1 MVTTAQVDERRARQ
15 PSITDRVFSIIFL
28 VAQPFVAVVQYLI
41 VALGASD
48 WMDGTRSIPHWAATT
63 AIALIFFIPLV
74 AAFAT
79 VVMLAQRRI
88 AFWVPLL
95 AMAGT
100 SLMAVL
106 LSVYAQQPEIQHES

>member
-1 MVTTAQVDERRARQ
+1 MVTTKAQVEERSARQ

-74 AAFAT
+74 AAIAT
-79 VVMLAQRRI
+79 IVMLTRRRI

-95 AMAGT
+95 AMVTT
-100 SLMAVL
+100 SVVVL
-106 LSVYAQQPEIQHES
+106 VLSAYEQKPDIR

>member
-48 WMDGTRSIPHWAATT
+48 WMDGTRSIPHGAATT
-63 AIALIFFIPLV
+63 AIALIFLIPLV

-95 AMAGT
+95 AMGAT

-106 LSVYAQQPEIQHES
+106 LSAYAQQPEIQYES